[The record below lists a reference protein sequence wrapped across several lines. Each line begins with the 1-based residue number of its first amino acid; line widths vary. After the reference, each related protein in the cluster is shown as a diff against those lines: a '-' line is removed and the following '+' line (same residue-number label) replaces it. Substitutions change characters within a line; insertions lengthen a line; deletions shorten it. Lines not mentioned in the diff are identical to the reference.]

1 MKRKTDATLT
11 RRGFIQALTTVS
23 ALALFAKHAPTPADE
38 IIEIDGWIL
47 KRSDLA

>member
-1 MKRKTDATLT
+1 MTRKTDATLT
-11 RRGFIQALTTVS
+11 RRGFMQALTTVS
-23 ALALFAKHAPTPADE
+23 ALALLAKRTPVLADE